1 MKVTD
6 AGRLSATLPVTV
18 TVRNVNEAP
27 MIDAGS
33 ASFAVDEN
41 TETTTI
47 VQTYEASDT
56 DAASN
61 LTWTLGGDDAGDF
74 TITKNTSTGH
84 GELRFRNVP
93 NHEMPADTVPPG
105 QTEGDNVYDITVTVA
120 DGSGESATLPVTV
133 TVNDLNETPVV
144 SGNNSPHF
152 PEIEFD
158 VDGASLTTAN
168 LTVPGTYTFADEDD
182 GDDDVRWGLSG
193 ADAEHFTI
201 TKNANGNGVLSF
213 KNPNPDTSLKPA
225 DYENPVD
232 MGSNNVYR
240 VVITADDRQNESNSV
255 GTFTVDVTVTP
266 VDETPEITTT
276 GATHATPSFAEIE
289 YDATTADLTVADYDA
304 RDEERETI
312 TWSLGGPDAG
322 DFTINRNSGVLSFAQ
337 RPNFEMPVDGS
348 TPPDNVY
355 EIIVEATDA
364 SPTRNIREYPVTVT
378 VTNVDETPEITN
390 PPSDRSYAEIEYDST
405 ATDIPIVATFTARDE
420 EMQDITWDLSG
431 DDAGDFTITKDPNT
445 GNGVITFD
453 IPPNFEDPED
463 DDLRNTYE
471 FTVLATDTAS
481 RTNTGAWDYA
491 VTVTDVNERPKFT
504 GTPKT
509 SFTLDEHDANEVYTP
524 RLQASYSAR
533 DEEGRVTWSL
543 TGPDGGD
550 FAIDGA
556 GVVTFAAAPS
566 FETPT
571 DSNGDN
577 SYRFTV
583 VATDVQSRSPRL
595 TATVDVT
602 VTVEDIEEAGTIE
615 VDNLNPAVGDL
626 ITFVLT
632 DPDGGID
639 LSPGGGFS
647 WDIQGRSPGGAWET
661 IPASTPRSTT
671 TSYRADEDHTG
682 FEIRAVADYGDRRGS
697 FKTAESMKTA
707 AVAADPIINAPPR
720 FQTGGTQRIPEVG
733 AGVDVG
739 ERLTASDRDNDPLTW
754 GISSGLGASFFEID
768 ASSGQLRTLQALD
781 FETTVVPRPF
791 LVQVTLH
798 DGRDADG
805 NTDRLCRRHHQH

>member
-1 MKVTD
+1 
-6 AGRLSATLPVTV
+6 
-18 TVRNVNEAP
+18 
-27 MIDAGS
+27 
-33 ASFAVDEN
+33 
-41 TETTTI
+41 
-47 VQTYEASDT
+47 
-56 DAASN
+56 
-61 LTWTLGGDDAGDF
+61 
-74 TITKNTSTGH
+74 
-84 GELRFRNVP
+84 
-93 NHEMPADTVPPG
+93 
-105 QTEGDNVYDITVTVA
+105 
-120 DGSGESATLPVTV
+120 
-133 TVNDLNETPVV
+133 
-144 SGNNSPHF
+144 
-152 PEIEFD
+152 
-158 VDGASLTTAN
+158 
-168 LTVPGTYTFADEDD
+168 
-182 GDDDVRWGLSG
+182 
-193 ADAEHFTI
+193 
-201 TKNANGNGVLSF
+201 
-213 KNPNPDTSLKPA
+213 
-225 DYENPVD
+225 
-232 MGSNNVYR
+232 
-240 VVITADDRQNESNSV
+240 
-255 GTFTVDVTVTP
+255 
-266 VDETPEITTT
+266 
-276 GATHATPSFAEIE
+276 
-289 YDATTADLTVADYDA
+289 
-304 RDEERETI
+304 
-312 TWSLGGPDAG
+312 
-322 DFTINRNSGVLSFAQ
+322 
-337 RPNFEMPVDGS
+337 MPVDGS

-405 ATDIPIVATFTARDE
+405 ATDIPIVATFSARDE

-453 IPPNFEDPED
+453 NPPNFDDPED
-463 DDLRNTYE
+463 DDSRNTYE

-491 VTVTDVNERPKFT
+491 VTVTDVNERPEFT
-504 GTPKT
+504 GTPET
-509 SFTLDEHDANEVYTP
+509 SFTLDEHDANEVYTTTP
-524 RLQASYSAR
+524 LASYSAR

-550 FAIDGA
+550 FAIDD

-566 FETPT
+566 FETP
-571 DSNGDN
+571 NGDN
-577 SYRFTV
+577 IYTFTV

-639 LSPGGGFS
+639 LSPGGGFR
-647 WDIQGRSPGGAWET
+647 WDIQGRSPGAAWET

-682 FEIRAVADYGDRRGS
+682 FEIRAVADYGDRRGPL
-697 FKTAESMKTA
+697 KTAESMKTA

-754 GISSGLGASFFEID
+754 GISSGPGASFFEID

-781 FETTVVPRPF
+781 FEGIGVPDPFRPPG
-791 LVQVTLH
+791 H
-798 DGRDADG
+798 PA
-805 NTDRLCRRHHQH
+805 